1 MELPQ
6 LASFKIGGNTITIP
20 TNRILTEREVQQIRN
35 AANKPFSWSM
45 REIATNDETPQ
56 YWVRNDENKRYLSYQ
71 AIRNIKEAQ
80 MRKSSDFTDTESEA
94 LDEFFAEMS
103 VVKERSD
110 AD

>member
-6 LASFKIGGNTITIP
+6 FTSFEIGGNTITIP
-20 TNRILTEREVQQIRN
+20 TNRILTEREVQQIIN
-35 AANKPFSWSM
+35 ASNEPFSWSM
-45 REIATNDETPQ
+45 EIATNDETPR
-56 YWVRNDENKRYLSYQ
+56 YWVCNDENERYLSYQ
-71 AIRNIKEAQ
+71 ARRNIKEAQ

-103 VVKERSD
+103 VVKECSD

>member
-6 LASFKIGGNTITIP
+6 LTSFEIGGNTITIP
-20 TNRILTEREVQQIRN
+20 TNRILTEREVQQIIN
-35 AANKPFSWSM
+35 ASNEPSSWSV
-45 REIATNDETPQ
+45 EIATNDETPR
-56 YWVRNDENKRYLSYQ
+56 YWVRNDENERYLSYQ
-71 AIRNIKEAQ
+71 ARRNIKEGQ

>member
-6 LASFKIGGNTITIP
+6 LTSFEIGGNTITIP
-20 TNRILTEREVQQIRN
+20 TNHILTEREAQQILW
-35 AANKPFSWSM
+35 AY
-45 REIATNDETPQ
+45 D
-56 YWVRNDENKRYLSYQ
+56 DENERYLSYQ
-71 AIRNIKEAQ
+71 ARMNIKEAQ
-80 MRKSSDFTDTESEA
+80 MRESSDFTDTESEA

>member
-6 LASFKIGGNTITIP
+6 LTSFEFGVDTITIP
-20 TNRILTEREVQQIRN
+20 TNHILTEREAQQILW
-35 AANKPFSWSM
+35 AY
-45 REIATNDETPQ
+45 D
-56 YWVRNDENKRYLSYQ
+56 DENERYLSYQ
-71 AIRNIKEAQ
+71 ARRNIKEAQ
-80 MRKSSDFTDTESEA
+80 MRESSDFTDTESEA